1 MFGNAIDSLL
11 DWIDSLDPA
20 VLLVAVVIALIATL
34 KSKAVFVIVI
44 VTAVLVAVVKWG
56 DVLLG
61 TGTGG
66 GV

>member
-61 TGTGG
+61 TTPGG

>member
-61 TGTGG
+61 TGAG